1 VCALYREIR
10 LAPIRFEQRGFIETS
25 YHTEEREKE
34 RVNLIS
40 EERRGKDGLL
50 KRTVVWGL
58 CEYRVENVL
67 GQSRS

>member
-1 VCALYREIR
+1 LYREIR

-40 EERRGKDGLL
+40 EERRGKDGLEEE
-50 KRTVVWGL
+50 RRGL
-58 CEYRVENVL
+58 WFGVCANI
-67 GQSRS
+67 G